1 MKIPVVLL
9 FLLLVFLVPNPV
21 VPDEALAAD
30 VEAETPGGPSA
41 QQQEVQRSI
50 PSRSGEIG
58 RYLRPRGMSEA
69 YGVNFVTPHRLR
81 VEKGGA
87 NGESRQRE

>member
-9 FLLLVFLVPNPV
+9 FLLVVFLVPNPV

-41 QQQEVQRSI
+41 QQQQEEEGEPLETFVPSEKVSADRSI
-50 PSRSGEIG
+50 SFPVDI
-58 RYLRPRGMSEA
+58 
-69 YGVNFVTPHRLR
+69 
-81 VEKGGA
+81 
-87 NGESRQRE
+87 